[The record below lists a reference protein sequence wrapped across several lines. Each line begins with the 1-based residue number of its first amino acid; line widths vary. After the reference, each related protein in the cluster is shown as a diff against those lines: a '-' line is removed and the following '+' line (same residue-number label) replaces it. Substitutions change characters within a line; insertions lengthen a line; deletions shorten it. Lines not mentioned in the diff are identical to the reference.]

1 MNAVKPI
8 LVLAIG
14 NPSRG
19 DDAIGPVLAARIE
32 ALGLPDVEVITD
44 FQLAPEHALDLE
56 GRERVIFVDA
66 GKGTLDPYELR
77 RVEPKADFSYTS
89 HAMSPEAVL
98 ATYARVTGTPP
109 PESWVLCV
117 RGESFELGEPL
128 SAAAAERMEVACREL
143 SMPLGLR
150 H

>member
-1 MNAVKPI
+1 MLQSDVLIRNAHIVDGT
-8 LVLAIG
+8 G
-14 NPSRG
+14 NPWFHG
-19 DDAIGPVLAARIE
+19 DVALAGARIM
-32 ALGLPDVEVITD
+32 AITLPG
-44 FQLAPEHALDLE
+44 QLAPEHALDLE

-128 SAAAAERMEVACREL
+128 SAAAAEKMEVACREL